1 MYLRHFG
8 LTQEPFSIAPDPRF
22 LFMSERHREALAHL
36 RFGLQSGGGFVVLTG
51 EIGAGKTT
59 VCRCILEQIPQQCNV
74 AYLFNPK
81 LTAREL
87 LQSVCADFGIEPTSD
102 PTQPTSTKRHV
113 DALNAF
119 LLKAHAAGQH
129 NVLII
134 DEAQRLS
141 LALLEQLRLLT
152 NLETNERKLLQIVLI
167 GQPELRP
174 MLARPELE
182 QLTQRVVARFHL
194 GTLSAAET
202 EQYVRHRLAVA
213 GLAGAIPFEAAAL
226 RRIHALSRGVPRRIN
241 LLCDRALLGGYAEG
255 RTHIDRATVEQ
266 AGREVFGDERAA
278 ATIGP
283 VQARWLLIGAGAATA
298 LAASALLAWSAL
310 RERPAALP
318 TTAAAPAAAAASS
331 TPSAAA
337 STRAPAL
344 SGSASVNA
352 VALGSNPNPAPS
364 ADAVTSVVAGGA
376 VAAATAAPATPAP
389 ITLSPAQF
397 GEQLMRA
404 AAVEGA
410 AWQQL
415 GEAWGQARQ
424 EGDACA
430 SLRAQG
436 LQCFKRRGS
445 LALLRTLDRPAILP
459 LYTDASEARYV
470 ILEGLSATSASV
482 RIGGQAVQ
490 VPLAEL
496 AARWREEFGVL
507 WRLPPKARISAA
519 GGAVAV
525 DPTWLGRQLARARQ
539 PGAPDATPAA
549 AADAATLKAQVQAF
563 QRASGLTA
571 DGQVGAVT
579 LMLLARIGDQDDS
592 SVPAE
597 PRLRD

>member
-59 VCRCILEQIPQQCNV
+59 VCRCILEQIPQHCNV

-87 LQSVCADFGIEPTSD
+87 LQSVCADFGIEPLSD

-119 LLKAHAAGQH
+119 LLKAHAAGQY

-167 GQPELRP
+167 GQPELRT

-194 GTLSAAET
+194 GTLSAVET
-202 EQYVRHRLAVA
+202 EQYVRHRLGVA
-213 GLAGAIPFEAAAL
+213 GLTGAIPFDAAAL

-241 LLCDRALLGGYAEG
+241 LLCDRALLGGFAEG
-255 RTHIDRATVEQ
+255 RTHIDRATAEQ
-266 AGREVFGDERAA
+266 AAREVFGDERGSRTFAPA
-278 ATIGP
+278 
-283 VQARWLLIGAGAATA
+283 QARWLLVGAGAATA
-298 LAASALLAWSAL
+298 LAASALLAWWAL
-310 RERPAALP
+310 RERPGAVP
-318 TTAAAPAAAAASS
+318 MAAASPAS
-331 TPSAAA
+331 AVASAAA
-337 STRAPAL
+337 F
-344 SGSASVNA
+344 
-352 VALGSNPNPAPS
+352 
-364 ADAVTSVVAGGA
+364 
-376 VAAATAAPATPAP
+376 AAASATAFTAASSAASTTSSATTGAGVADLPAPAP
-389 ITLSPAQF
+389 ITLSTAQF
-397 GEQLMRA
+397 AERLNRA
-404 AAVEGA
+404 AAVEGV

-415 GEAWGQARQ
+415 GQIWGHAQHA
-424 EGDACA
+424 GDACT

-459 LYTDASEARYV
+459 LYTDASEVRYV
-470 ILEGLSATSASV
+470 ILESLSATTASL
-482 RIGGQAVQ
+482 RIGAQPVQ
-490 VPLAEL
+490 VSLAEL

-507 WRLPPKARISAA
+507 WRLPPQARINAA
-519 GGAVAV
+519 GLALAV
-525 DPTWLGRQLARARQ
+525 DPAWLGTQLARARQ
-539 PGAPDATPAA
+539 PAAPNATPAV
-549 AADAATLKAQVQAF
+549 AADAATLKSQVQAF
-563 QRASGLTA
+563 QRASGLAA

-579 LMLLARIGDQDDS
+579 LMLLGRIGEPVDS
-592 SVPAE
+592 REPPE